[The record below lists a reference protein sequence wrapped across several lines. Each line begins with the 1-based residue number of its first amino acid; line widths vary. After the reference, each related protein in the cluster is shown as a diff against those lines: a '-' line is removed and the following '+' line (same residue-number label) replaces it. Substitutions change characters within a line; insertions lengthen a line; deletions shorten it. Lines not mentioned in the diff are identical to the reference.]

1 MQENERPYKDVTNK
15 ELKQMLIDAL
25 FEAAPLEAELR
36 HRGYSVSIWFH
47 NMDSYTD
54 TKIWEDG
61 MKKESVPA
69 VSASKTENIE

>member
-36 HRGYSVSIWFH
+36 HRGFACQSVSTTWIH
-47 NMDSYTD
+47 TQTLKYGKM
-54 TKIWEDG
+54 G
-61 MKKESVPA
+61 
-69 VSASKTENIE
+69 